1 MLQGTQHGLETEFRI
16 GREALWRRQ
25 IKAILFDIIK
35 TILSIHSSVNCAQN
49 MSKQFNPIG
58 FMTSFTFL
66 KKNKRPQTIKPHI
79 QLNTTCLQCRINITF
94 NSTSG

>member
-1 MLQGTQHGLETEFRI
+1 MREMLQGTQHGLETEFRI

-66 KKNKRPQTIKPHI
+66 KKNKRPQAIKPHI
-79 QLNTTCLQCRINITF
+79 PTKYNM
-94 NSTSG
+94 SSM